1 MSLAEMRK
9 ELKELRKKAMPV
21 PVSRM
26 KKETV
31 AAELERL
38 RGKEEVAVKEAV
50 KEAPKKVK
58 AKVEV
63 VQKKAHKEQE
73 EVLVKKTKGV
83 RASAEVKV
91 PTLKERGMEE
101 PPKKKAKTEPKAE
114 KPKSSKGSEEM
125 RAKMAALRAMRK
137 SKPDPEED

>member
-31 AAELERL
+31 MAALDRL
-38 RGKEEVAVKEAV
+38 RGKEEVAVKAAV
-50 KEAPKKVK
+50 KEAPKKVVK
-58 AKVEV
+58 KVEA

-91 PTLKERGMEE
+91 PTIKERGMEE
-101 PPKKKAKTEPKAE
+101 PPKKKAKTEE

-137 SKPDPEED
+137 SKPDPEEE

>member
-38 RGKEEVAVKEAV
+38 RGKEEKAVKEAV
-50 KEAPKKVK
+50 KEAPKKV
-58 AKVEV
+58 AKKVAEV
-63 VQKKAHKEQE
+63 QSKAHKEQD

-101 PPKKKAKTEPKAE
+101 PPKKKVKLAEE
-114 KPKSSKGSEEM
+114 KPKASKGSEEM

-137 SKPDPEED
+137 SKPDPEEE

>member
-38 RGKEEVAVKEAV
+38 RGKEEKAVKEAV
-50 KEAPKKVK
+50 KEAPKKV
-58 AKVEV
+58 AKKVAEV
-63 VQKKAHKEQE
+63 QSKAHKEQD
-73 EVLVKKTKGV
+73 EVLVKKTAGV
-83 RASAEVKV
+83 KRSAS
-91 PTLKERGMEE
+91 
-101 PPKKKAKTEPKAE
+101 PPPAKKAKTEPKAE
-114 KPKSSKGSEEM
+114 KPKKVTTDKPSKGSEEM

-137 SKPDPEED
+137 AKVDPEEE

>member
-58 AKVEV
+58 TKVEA
-63 VQKKAHKEQE
+63 VQKKAHKEQD
-73 EVLVKKTKGV
+73 EVLVKKTKSV

-101 PPKKKAKTEPKAE
+101 PPKKKVKLAEE
-114 KPKSSKGSEEM
+114 KPKPSKGSEEM

-137 SKPDPEED
+137 AKVDPEEE

>member
-1 MSLAEMRK
+1 MTLADLRK

-31 AAELERL
+31 MAELDRL
-38 RGKEEVAVKEAV
+38 RGKEEKEVKEVV
-50 KEAPKKVK
+50 KEAPKKV
-58 AKVEV
+58 AKKVAE

-83 RASAEVKV
+83 
-91 PTLKERGMEE
+91 KERGMEE
-101 PPKKKAKTEPKAE
+101 PPKKKQKTED
-114 KPKSSKGSEEM
+114 KPKKETPKPSKGSDEM
-125 RAKMAALRAMRK
+125 REKMARLRAMRK
-137 SKPDPEED
+137 AKHDSEEE